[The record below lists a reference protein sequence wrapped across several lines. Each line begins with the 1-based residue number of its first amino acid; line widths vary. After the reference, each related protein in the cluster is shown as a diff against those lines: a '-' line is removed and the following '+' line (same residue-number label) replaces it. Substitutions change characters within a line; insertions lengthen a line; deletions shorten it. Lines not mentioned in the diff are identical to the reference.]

1 MSNLSRFKRHL
12 LCCLSVETIVVA
24 FYLINVVRI
33 DNIYYVV
40 IIYNMKAQ
48 LLLKQRLVLS
58 ESTFA
63 EIVIWQLPAP
73 LEGSVHD
80 YKYRLAYV
88 VNGDC
93 VLRYDNEVGKGN
105 HLHINEQEIVYNFV
119 STEQLIDDFFAQIK
133 RMESLQ

>member
-1 MSNLSRFKRHL
+1 
-12 LCCLSVETIVVA
+12 
-24 FYLINVVRI
+24 
-33 DNIYYVV
+33 
-40 IIYNMKAQ
+40 MKAQ

-73 LEGSVHD
+73 LKGSAHD

>member
-1 MSNLSRFKRHL
+1 
-12 LCCLSVETIVVA
+12 
-24 FYLINVVRI
+24 
-33 DNIYYVV
+33 
-40 IIYNMKAQ
+40 MKAQ

-73 LEGSVHD
+73 LEGSAHD

>member
-1 MSNLSRFKRHL
+1 M
-12 LCCLSVETIVVA
+12 E
-24 FYLINVVRI
+24 
-33 DNIYYVV
+33 
-40 IIYNMKAQ
+40 AQ

-73 LEGSVHD
+73 LDGSIHD

-88 VNGDC
+88 VNGVC
-93 VLRYDNEVGKGN
+93 VLRYDNEAGKGN

-133 RMESLQ
+133 RMESQQ

>member
-1 MSNLSRFKRHL
+1 
-12 LCCLSVETIVVA
+12 
-24 FYLINVVRI
+24 
-33 DNIYYVV
+33 
-40 IIYNMKAQ
+40 MKAQ

-73 LEGSVHD
+73 LEGSAHD

-105 HLHINEQEIVYNFV
+105 HLHCLQLCINRA
-119 STEQLIDDFFAQIK
+119 ID
-133 RMESLQ
+133 R

>member
-1 MSNLSRFKRHL
+1 
-12 LCCLSVETIVVA
+12 
-24 FYLINVVRI
+24 
-33 DNIYYVV
+33 
-40 IIYNMKAQ
+40 MKAQ
-48 LLLKQRLVLS
+48 FLLKQRLVLS

-73 LEGSVHD
+73 LEGSAHD